1 MMPEGLSKIFTD
13 LENAITTYCL
23 RKVSDHENVA
33 LKSFLLVI
41 AFRSSIGN
49 KDEIFAKIVDPDL
62 AAWSAPETEKG
73 LMDLHWFMENWYC

>member
-1 MMPEGLSKIFTD
+1 M
-13 LENAITTYCL
+13 
-23 RKVSDHENVA
+23 
-33 LKSFLLVI
+33 I

-73 LMDLHWFMENWYC
+73 LMDLHWFMERIGIVEIASYFQSRGITATTNL